1 LTEES
6 KIVENNDAHSAKK
19 ADVGVFN
26 LRRQKLQPLPSGLAL
41 SEIRLRLPKEILAQF
56 ADEDSQQVDE
66 EALDLWLSNLED
78 DKLDIMR
85 RSLSDVATLLRLKEE
100 DDSDSDESSKA
111 LAIDG

>member
-1 LTEES
+1 
-6 KIVENNDAHSAKK
+6 
-19 ADVGVFN
+19 
-26 LRRQKLQPLPSGLAL
+26 
-41 SEIRLRLPKEILAQF
+41 
-56 ADEDSQQVDE
+56 VDE